1 MTAGRGGSVW
11 RFAGRVPW
19 SRGLESTR
27 TVRKWVLLGVAI
39 GAVAGLG
46 AVVFFT
52 ALDLATKL
60 LIGGIAGYHPPKA
73 AGEGATTVLPVA
85 HRWLIPVVT
94 TLGAL
99 IGNLLVF
106 RFAPEAEGHGTDAA
120 IESFHHK
127 GGAVRPRIP
136 PIKLIASAITIGSGG
151 SGGREGPA
159 AQISAGFGSL
169 LATVMHLD
177 TRDRRIA
184 VAVGM
189 GAGIGAIFRAPL
201 GGAVMAAEIL
211 YLHDLEVEAL
221 IPALIA
227 SITGYSIFG
236 AIEGWSPVFGNQTGL
251 AFTQPTQLFYYVVI
265 GGVCGLVGL
274 LYAGSFHGFRHVF
287 QRVALPDWV
296 KPGIGGLAVG
306 LLGMFVPQALHTGYG
321 WVQLSMTRQIFTLP
335 LWIILALPFAK
346 ILFTSLSIGS
356 GGSGGIFGPGMVIG
370 GMVGA
375 AVWRLADGHL
385 PGLPDTPAPFVIV
398 AMMALFGG
406 IAHAPLAVMLMVA
419 EMTGNLSLLA
429 PAMIA
434 VGISYLIV
442 GDQTIYTSQLPSRA
456 DSPAHRYRYSFPLLS
471 SLTVGDAMTR
481 RPLSFTPDTSLARAV
496 QALGRDNLSGAP
508 VVGPDGV
515 LLGVVTHADI
525 VGVPEE
531 RHAEVQVAAVMVRE
545 ALTVPVI
552 AALDDALEELT
563 AHRVSWMPVVDGG
576 QHVLGV
582 ITAADITRAYR
593 SASTSGV
600 RRLTAFAKG
609 TALWQFTVQT
619 DAPVAHVTLA
629 AAHLPPEALVVAITR
644 HGAAVIPKGDT
655 MLAPG
660 DLVTVVADPR
670 IEEQVRM
677 HFNARQPGD
686 VVATLADGSADRR

>member
-1 MTAGRGGSVW
+1 MTPWIQGES
-11 RFAGRVPW
+11 W

-27 TVRKWVLLGVAI
+27 TLRKWVVLGIAI
-39 GAVAGLG
+39 GVVAGLG

-73 AGEGATTVLPVA
+73 AGEGATVVMPITR
-85 HRWLIPVVT
+85 RWLIPVVT

-127 GGAVRPRIP
+127 GGAVRARIP

-169 LATVMHLD
+169 LATWMHLD

-236 AIEGWSPVFGNQTGL
+236 AIEGWAPVFGNQTGL
-251 AFTQPTQLFYYVVI
+251 EFTQPLQLLYYVAIGVI
-265 GGVCGLVGL
+265 CGLVGL
-274 LYAGSFHGFRHVF
+274 LYARSFHGFRHAFHRIPVP
-287 QRVALPDWV
+287 AWV

-306 LLGMFVPQALHTGYG
+306 LLGLVLPEALHTGYG
-321 WVQLSMTRQIFTLP
+321 WVQLSMTAQIFTLP
-335 LWIILALPFAK
+335 LWVILVLPFAK

-375 AVWRLADGHL
+375 AVWRLAEGHL
-385 PGLPDTPAPFVIV
+385 PGLPATPAPFVIV
-398 AMMALFGG
+398 AMMAMFGG

-434 VGISYLIV
+434 VGLAYLIV
-442 GDQTIYTSQLPSRA
+442 GDTTIYTSQLPSRA

-471 SLTVGDAMTR
+471 SLRVSEAMTH
-481 RPLSFTPDTSLARAV
+481 RPLALTPEMTIAQAAHSFQTYQV
-496 QALGRDNLSGAP
+496 SGGP
-508 VVGPDGV
+508 VVDAHNVLQGV
-515 LLGVVTHADI
+515 LTDADI
-525 VGVPEE
+525 ARLPTSDYTQTRVE
-531 RHAEVQVAAVMVRE
+531 AVMRRE
-545 ALTVPVI
+545 AITVTGMVP
-552 AALDDALEELT
+552 LDDALEELAT
-563 AHRVSWMPVVDGG
+563 HHISWMPVVDVA
-576 QHVLGV
+576 QQVRGV
-582 ITAADITRAYR
+582 VTAADITRAYR
-593 SASTSGV
+593 TASMTGV
-600 RRLTAFAKG
+600 RRLTAFTEN
-609 TALWQFTVQT
+609 TALLELTVHG
-619 DAPVAHVTLA
+619 DAPVQGKTLA
-629 AAHLPPEALVVAITR
+629 TAQLPPGTLVVALVRDGVTI
-644 HGAAVIPKGDT
+644 IPRGDT
-655 MLAPG
+655 RLMGG
-660 DLVTVVADPR
+660 DVITVVAAP
-670 IEEQVRM
+670 EVEWEVRRFFGAPM
-677 HFNARQPGD
+677 DDTSVRVDG
-686 VVATLADGSADRR
+686 ATVS